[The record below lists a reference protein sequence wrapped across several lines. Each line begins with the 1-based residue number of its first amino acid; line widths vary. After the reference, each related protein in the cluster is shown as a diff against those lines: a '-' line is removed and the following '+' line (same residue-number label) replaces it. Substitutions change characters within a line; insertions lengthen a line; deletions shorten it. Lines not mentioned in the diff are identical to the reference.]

1 MSQKQQS
8 VVTLDP
14 IDRSRKQQN
23 SPFSRLLKSRWS
35 GGKKPKREIPFGHY
49 LFCGAQGTGKTASA
63 LWYAKRLQEQYK
75 VIKVD
80 KTFHQ
85 VSWEVYSNIGYGQPT
100 SLSTCVNTFLSFKP
114 READP
119 YTFHIILL
127 DEIQSY
133 YGRDVMTKQARENL
147 TKLIGIFSQLRKR
160 NTFVL
165 STAQVYG
172 RLDKS
177 LREQCLYMVSCRK
190 SFTGKF
196 VNDFI
201 PSENILCD
209 DLGRWSG
216 VPKRIYIHGLAP
228 IQYDTSKI
236 ITN

>member
-1 MSQKQQS
+1 MPKQQS

-49 LFCGAQGTGKTASA
+49 LFCGVQGSGKTASA
-63 LWYAKRLQEQYK
+63 LWYAQKLQKQYK
-75 VIKVD
+75 GVK
-80 KTFHQ
+80 
-85 VSWEVYSNIGYGQPT
+85 WEIYSNIGYGQPT
-100 SLSTCVNTFLSFKP
+100 SLSTCYHTFMSFKP
-114 READP
+114 RSEEP
-119 YTFHIILL
+119 NTFHLIIL

-165 STAQVYG
+165 STAQIYG

-190 SFTGKF
+190 SFIGKF